1 MKNIKWYYII
11 LFILLLF
18 LLFEVVNFVYD
29 KKTGKKLG
37 QFVKQ
42 TFGDS
47 SLTPAQI
54 LEQQQNDYL
63 ILNVPDSQITYIDN
77 KGFEY
82 MTLNNYV
89 YIKKGLKFRFK

>member
-1 MKNIKWYYII
+1 MKNIKWYYVI
-11 LFILLLF
+11 LVILLFF

-42 TFGDS
+42 TFGDA
-47 SLTPAQI
+47 SLTPAQ
-54 LEQQQNDYL
+54 EQEQNSHL
-63 ILNVPDSQITYIDN
+63 ILNVPSSQITYIDN

-82 MTLNNYV
+82 MTLKSYIN
-89 YIKKGLKFRFK
+89 IKKGLKFRFK